1 MLQIYLSV
9 ETSLLVK
16 DTISLL
22 LREWVKRE
30 RVEQLNSIVK
40 SNGGLLKKLSAPG
53 ALFIWIALDEN
64 CKHWSNCIGNQQD
77 CSNDMMQSLLPL
89 PLDLIAATTREQ
101 SMRSYSNHLSVEL
114 VLLYFRF
121 WVVHWEGRLVEHLL
135 VGKWGSGISL
145 PLLLFLLNPMVLDY
159 HPKLKSWKFTKTRY
173 VKTLLTFERLGNVFT
188 WVS

>member
-1 MLQIYLSV
+1 MNWIVIVLQIYLSL

-22 LREWVKRE
+22 LQEWMNRE

-89 PLDLIAATTREQ
+89 PLDL
-101 SMRSYSNHLSVEL
+101 N
-114 VLLYFRF
+114 
-121 WVVHWEGRLVEHLL
+121 
-135 VGKWGSGISL
+135 
-145 PLLLFLLNPMVLDY
+145 LLLPQESSPWDPILIIWVW
-159 HPKLKSWKFTKTRY
+159 SWC
-173 VKTLLTFERLGNVFT
+173 LCILGFESCIGRED
-188 WVS
+188 W